1 MNDATEAVIVSVI
14 VISFFKIYLN
24 IYLSAEFEFA
34 QADLLINMYAP
45 VAGKVCEIFPWFD
58 RAQPLLSTL

>member
-1 MNDATEAVIVSVI
+1 MNDVTEAVIVSVI
-14 VISFFKIYLN
+14 VISFFKFILH
-24 IYLSAEFEFA
+24 LSAEFELA

-45 VAGKVCEIFPWFD
+45 VAGQVCEIYPWFD